1 MGIKIEGADELI
13 YKLNKMQ
20 EKAKDMSPAMKKIS
34 ASMAAKIRMCFK
46 NEKDP
51 EGNPWTKSHRARRD
65 NGMSLAD
72 TGRLKGSINYK
83 YTGTRAAAG
92 TNVKYARVMHFG
104 AKKGVFG
111 SHNVTQ
117 VVSPFTRTRKGRQ
130 ERVRRHT
137 RNRNILSPFGNVPS
151 RKFVG
156 MTNQDKESYLKIIK
170 DELEKA

>member
-13 YKLNKMQ
+13 YKLNRMQ

-34 ASMAAKIRMCFK
+34 AAMATKIRMCFK

-51 EGNPWTKSHRARRD
+51 QGNPWTKSHRAKKD

-104 AKKGVFG
+104 AKKGAFG
-111 SHNVTQ
+111 SYNVTQ
-117 VVSPFTRTRKGRQ
+117 TIRPFTRTRKGKQ
-130 ERVRRHT
+130 EQVRRHT
-137 RNRNILSPFGNVPS
+137 RNRTVLSPFGDVPS
-151 RKFVG
+151 RKFIG
-156 MTNQDKESYLKIIK
+156 MTDQDKATYLKIIK
-170 DELEKA
+170 EELEKA

>member
-13 YKLNKMQ
+13 YKLKRLK
-20 EKAKDMSPAMKKIS
+20 EKSKDMTPAMKKIS
-34 ASMAAKIRMCFK
+34 ATMATKIRMCFK
-46 NEKDP
+46 KETDP
-51 EGNPWTKSHRARRD
+51 EGNPWIKSNRARKD

-72 TGRLKGSINYK
+72 TGGLKGSISYK

-104 AKKGVFG
+104 AKKGAFG

-117 VVSPFTRTRKGRQ
+117 TIKPFIRTRKGKQ
-130 ERVRRHT
+130 ERVRSHT
-137 RNRNILSPFGNVPS
+137 RNRTIPTPFGDIPS

-156 MTNQDKESYLKIIK
+156 MSNQDKEKYLNIIK
-170 DELEKA
+170 EELEKA

>member
-13 YKLNKMQ
+13 YKFKRMQ
-20 EKAKDMSPAMKKIS
+20 EKAKDMTPAMKKIS
-34 ASMAAKIRMCFK
+34 ASMATKIRMCFK

-51 EGNPWTKSHRARRD
+51 EGNPWTKSHRATRD
-65 NGMSLAD
+65 SGMSLAD

-104 AKKGVFG
+104 AKKGAFG

-117 VVSPFTRTRKGRQ
+117 IVSPFTRTRKGRQ

-137 RNRNILSPFGNVPS
+137 RDRTILSPFNDVPS

-156 MTNQDKESYLKIIK
+156 MTNQDKENYLNIIK
-170 DELEKA
+170 EELEKA

>member
-1 MGIKIEGADELI
+1 MGMKIEGAEELI

-20 EKAKDMSPAMKKIS
+20 DKAKNMSPAMKKIS
-34 ASMAAKIRMCFK
+34 ATMATKIRMCFK
-46 NEKDP
+46 NQRDP
-51 EGNPWTKSHRARRD
+51 EGNAWTKSHRAERD
-65 NGMSLAD
+65 SGMSLAD

-104 AKKGVFG
+104 AKKGAFG

-117 VVSPFTRTRKGRQ
+117 TVGPFTRTRKGRQ

-137 RNRNILSPFGNVPS
+137 RKRTILSPFGDVPS

-156 MTNQDKESYLKIIK
+156 MTQQDRDNYLKIIK
-170 DELEKA
+170 EELEKA

>member
-13 YKLNKMQ
+13 YKFQRMQ
-20 EKAKDMSPAMKKIS
+20 EKAKDMTPAMKKIS
-34 ASMAAKIRMCFK
+34 ASMATKIRMCFK

-51 EGNPWTKSHRARRD
+51 EGNPWTKSHRATRD
-65 NGMSLAD
+65 SGMSLAD

-104 AKKGVFG
+104 AKKGAFG

-117 VVSPFTRTRKGRQ
+117 IVSPFNRTRKGRQ
-130 ERVRRHT
+130 ERVRRHI
-137 RNRNILSPFGNVPS
+137 RNRTILSPFGDVPS

-156 MTNQDKESYLKIIK
+156 MTNQDKADYLNIIK
-170 DELEKA
+170 EELEKA